1 MTTTTNPASSRDQ
14 VDNDQ
19 HPADSTFDAFKK
31 AGPEHILRIAL
42 LTPYTGNNLGDA
54 AILDALIANL
64 RARLPG
70 VLFSGITF
78 NCDNF
83 IERHGSRAFPLCGSD
98 KPFHCMIHPKASP
111 LSKTDDHLV
120 HRPSHAASWLNITLK
135 RVPVIGPL
143 LQAIRA
149 AVRLVYKEIRHGI
162 GGYRF
167 LRTHDLVVVCG
178 GGQLDDEWGGSWG
191 HPFALFKWAVL
202 ARLTHVPYAF
212 ASVGAGKIST
222 NTSRFFLSK
231 ALGMAKYRSYRDRN
245 SRELAIALLEKSTTD
260 AVVPDL
266 AFSLSA
272 SQLPL
277 PTDLRSIAGGR
288 KILALSPI
296 AYGKPGVWPHPQRAV
311 YDRYLHQI
319 SVLISA
325 LLNRNFFLIIVR
337 SALSDEGVIRDLLT
351 ILDVDSKPELESQ
364 LFVPEI
370 TTWKKLVA
378 VLEDVDIVVAS
389 RLHSAI
395 LSFESNKPTIAISFD
410 SKVDWVMRDL
420 GQTDYLL
427 HIADFSADDV
437 LKAIDRIQYHEALVT
452 QQLRTYRQQALSCSA
467 IQYDALASLATAAHG
482 VRN

>member
-1 MTTTTNPASSRDQ
+1 MTTTTNPASSRDLLHK
-14 VDNDQ
+14 DQ
-19 HPADSTFDAFKK
+19 PPADRTFDAFTK
-31 AGPEHILRIAL
+31 ASGEDAFRIAL

-70 VLFSGITF
+70 ALFSGITF

-98 KPFHCMIHPKASP
+98 RPFHCMIHPKASP
-111 LSKTDDHLV
+111 LSKSDDHLV
-120 HRPSHAASWLNITLK
+120 HRPSHAASWLNNTLK
-135 RVPVIGPL
+135 RVPIVGPL

-149 AVRLVYKEIRHGI
+149 AVRLVYKESRHCI

-178 GGQLDDEWGGSWG
+178 GGQLDDEWGGPWG

-202 ARLTHVPYAF
+202 ARIGHVPYAL

-231 ALGMAKYRSYRDRN
+231 ALRMAQYRSYRDRN
-245 SRELAIALLEKSTTD
+245 SKELAIALVEYSATD

-266 AFSLSA
+266 AFSLPA
-272 SQLPL
+272 PELPL
-277 PTDLRSIAGGR
+277 PTDLRSIAGG
-288 KILALSPI
+288 KTILALSPI
-296 AYGKPGVWPHPQRAV
+296 AYGKPGVWPHPQPAV
-311 YDRYLHQI
+311 YDRYLHQM

-325 LLNRNFFLIIVR
+325 LLDRNFFLVLVR
-337 SALSDEGVIRDLLT
+337 SALSDESVIRDLLT

-364 LFVPEI
+364 LLVPEI
-370 TTWKKLVA
+370 TTWNTLVA
-378 VLEDVDIVVAS
+378 ILEDVDFVVAS

-395 LSFESNKPTIAISFD
+395 LSFVSNKPTIAISFD
-410 SKVDWVMRDL
+410 PKVDWVMRDL

-437 LKAIDRIQYHEALVT
+437 LKALDRIQYHEALVT
-452 QQLRTYRQQALSCSA
+452 QQLHTYRQQVLYCSA
-467 IQYDALASLATAAHG
+467 IQYDALANLATAAHG